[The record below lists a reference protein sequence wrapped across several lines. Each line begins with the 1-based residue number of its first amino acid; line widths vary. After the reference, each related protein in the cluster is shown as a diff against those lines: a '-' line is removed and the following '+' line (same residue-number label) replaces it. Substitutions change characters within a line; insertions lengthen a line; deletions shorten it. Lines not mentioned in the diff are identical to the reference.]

1 MKGENIMKQF
11 NSEYVST
18 KELGT
23 LSDGR
28 KVELGHYKD
37 KDSNKEYAEKIY
49 LTGEYTT
56 KNGEKRPFVNA
67 TGLTIK
73 DLAEMQKIDLS
84 SFNTKESAS
93 EMFD

>member
-1 MKGENIMKQF
+1 MKQF
-11 NSEYVST
+11 NAEYVRT

-37 KDSNKEYAEKIY
+37 KDGGKEYADKIY
-49 LTGEYTT
+49 LTGEYTA
-56 KNGEKRPFVNA
+56 KNGEKRSFVNA

-73 DLAEMQKIDLS
+73 DLAEMQKLDLS
-84 SFNTKESAS
+84 SFNTEESAS